1 MCRVE
6 KAGLFTDA
14 LHVYMSKEVFPALGL
29 SRFRFNR
36 SVIEKITLSAWQLQA
51 PGFFKRKGDPGADK
65 PRLYGGI

>member
-1 MCRVE
+1 
-6 KAGLFTDA
+6 
-14 LHVYMSKEVFPALGL
+14 MSKEVFPALGL